1 MKVALYIRVSTL
13 EQAEEGY
20 SIGEQKDKL
29 RKYCDIK
36 DWTITK
42 EYVDPG
48 RSGSNL
54 NRPSMQQLIKDAPT
68 GLFDAVLVYK
78 LDRLSRSQKDTLF
91 LIEDVF
97 QKNNVHFI
105 SLSEN
110 FDTSTAFGKAMIG
123 ILSVFAQLEREQIKE
138 RMTMGRI
145 GRAKSGKIM
154 EFNNPPTGYE
164 VDETGENYRIKPL
177 QAEIVKRI
185 YSMYLAGT
193 SISKIVELLNQEGHI
208 GSDVGWSFQR
218 IKYILTNPTYTG
230 KIRYAG
236 KVYDGRFTPLIDEA
250 TFTKVQKE
258 IKTRQTATYK
268 RFNMKLRPFQS
279 KYMLSGLLRCGY
291 CGATLFVNSY
301 VYNGHRK
308 RRYNCPST
316 YKSKQKSKTYR
327 VIDPNCPFKLVYAAP
342 LEKKVLD
349 EIKELALHPE
359 SIRHPAKRNET
370 NIDVKAVKDQLTK
383 IRKQQQRLVDLYVIS
398 ESIDL
403 DNISKKSADLKLQ
416 EEALKKQLT
425 KATGDDVDSDKIV
438 DFTKTLA
445 KTKNIDELPYDKQK
459 YIVRKLVKTIDVY
472 NDDKIKIHWN
482 L

>member
-13 EQAEEGY
+13 EQVEEGY

-29 RKYCDIK
+29 RKYCDIN

-48 RSGSNL
+48 KSGSNL
-54 NRPSMQQLIKDAPT
+54 DRPSMQQLIKDAPT

-78 LDRLSRSQKDTLF
+78 LDRLSRSQKDTLY

-97 QKNNVHFI
+97 QKNDVHFI

-138 RMTMGRI
+138 RMSMGRI

-185 YSMYLAGT
+185 YSMYLSGT
-193 SISKIVELLNQEGHI
+193 SISKITELLNAEGHI
-208 GSDVGWSFQR
+208 GNKYMYSFQR

-236 KVYDGRFTPLIDEA
+236 KTYTGNFTPIIDEK
-250 TFTKVQKE
+250 TFAKVQEE
-258 IKTRQTATYK
+258 IKIRQAATYE

-316 YKSKQKSKTYR
+316 YKSKQKSRSYR
-327 VIDPNCPFKLVYAAP
+327 VVDPNCPFKLVYADP
-342 LEKKVLD
+342 LEKMVLD
-349 EIKELALHPE
+349 EVKELALHPE
-359 SIRHPAKRNET
+359 SIKQPAKRKQT
-370 NIDVKAVKDQLTK
+370 SIDTKAIEDQLAK

-398 ESIDL
+398 DNIDL
-403 DNISKKSADLKLQ
+403 DSVSKKSADLKLQ
-416 EEALKKQLT
+416 EEALKRQLT
-425 KATGDDVDSDKIV
+425 KTAGSDADSDKLI
-438 DFTKTLA
+438 DFTETLA

-459 YIVRKLVKTIDVY
+459 YIVRKLVKTIDVF
-472 NDDKIKIHWN
+472 NDNKIKIHWN